1 LEEVKTKK
9 PLYFLL
15 AFVLIWL
22 AFYFALEF
30 YTSKKISF
38 ISLDLPYENLIPQ
51 IPFFFIIYLLA
62 YPVALLPF
70 ILFNE
75 KKILKRI
82 LTAYLLIT
90 LISSVIY
97 IFFPTE
103 ITRLPLNLENF
114 YDKLLFYFRKIDTNQ
129 NLFPSF
135 HAGLVFLSTF
145 ICNLKYKKLGKILYL
160 LSFIIVLST
169 LFIKQHYILDLIFG
183 FLLASIIFRLV
194 FKKTYKENSSQN

>member
-1 LEEVKTKK
+1 LEEVKIKK
-9 PLYFLL
+9 RLYFLL
-15 AFVLIWL
+15 AFALIWL

-30 YTSKKISF
+30 YTSKKINF
-38 ISLDLPYENLIPQ
+38 ISLALPYENLIPQ
-51 IPFFFIIYLLA
+51 ISFFFIIYLLA

-70 ILFNE
+70 LIFNE
-75 KKILKRI
+75 KNILKKILI
-82 LTAYLLIT
+82 A

-129 NLFPSF
+129 NIFPSF
-135 HAGLVFLSTF
+135 HASLVFLSVF
-145 ICNLKYKKLGKILYL
+145 ICKLKYKKLGKILYP
-160 LSFIIVLST
+160 LSFIIILST

-183 FLLASIIFRLV
+183 FLLANIIFRLI
-194 FKKTYKENSSQN
+194 FTKTYKENSPQN